1 MLSHA
6 TEKEESHNPTR
17 SIGKETANSDQSEEP
32 PRKGKNR
39 NKRRNRNK
47 DTLTSPSGTKDS
59 QGMPNNNTENS
70 EVFHDTSSELVDNN
84 DRAYNDATSLKTAA
98 ATDEAN
104 RVVQENAERDKVPD
118 PLSEG
123 QTSPIQEGE
132 VTTLA
137 MYNSPEFVIPLQRHS
152 AIPSEQQED
161 LQASQNKFQVLD
173 EAESLLRLTSWADME
188 EELDEESTKR
198 KENGKLLRRSITSP
212 NGWSSGFPLFP
223 PGQE

>member
-1 MLSHA
+1 MLSVIDA
-6 TEKEESHNPTR
+6 ARRKKEVTTTPKLT
-17 SIGKETANSDQSEEP
+17 GKETANSDQSEEL

-47 DTLTSPSGTKDS
+47 DTLAGPSGTKDP
-59 QGMPNNNTENS
+59 QGMHNNNPDNS

-84 DRAYNDATSLKTAA
+84 DRAYNDTSSLKAAA

-123 QTSPIQEGE
+123 QSSPIQEGE

-137 MYNSPEFVIPLQRHS
+137 MYNSPEVVILSRLQVKSKGTPLQGIKEVHWYPPLGSVIKCNTDGSVLGVPSRGGAGVIFRNKDL
-152 AIPSEQQED
+152 AIMG
-161 LQASQNKFQVLD
+161 VLAVGLGD
-173 EAESLLRLTSWADME
+173 VTSF
-188 EELDEESTKR
+188 
-198 KENGKLLRRSITSP
+198 
-212 NGWSSGFPLFP
+212 SS
-223 PGQE
+223 